1 MKTAYPELGM
11 LGGGGRNSSSNFDRA
26 SAAYLWLAD
35 TEPTTRGSWESNRV
49 TSASIRSGDV
59 ITFTTNDPEKLTLPS
74 VDILWMQWN
83 LTRALALCGAGEAPE
98 DLYTDHNKV
107 EGKEDVLVR
116 QEEEDEE
123 NERVQE
129 EGDFVEVLPCGTT
142 PRQTRRAGE
151 NRSPRDVKH
160 NGARAGTPS
169 ANKCAVVYFLGCS
182 IAFSILEERTP
193 AIREL
198 GFSSTLALLEVYLGL
213 NGWLW
218 YYVKHY
224 AARARSL

>member
-35 TEPTTRGSWESNRV
+35 TERLESL
-49 TSASIRSGDV
+49 IRRSDV
-59 ITFTTNDPEKLTLPS
+59 KRP
-74 VDILWMQWN
+74 N

-151 NRSPRDVKH
+151 NCSPRDVKH
-160 NGARAGTPS
+160 KVQEASEQG
-169 ANKCAVVYFLGCS
+169 
-182 IAFSILEERTP
+182 
-193 AIREL
+193 
-198 GFSSTLALLEVYLGL
+198 LALRPRTNVQ
-213 NGWLW
+213 
-218 YYVKHY
+218 
-224 AARARSL
+224 